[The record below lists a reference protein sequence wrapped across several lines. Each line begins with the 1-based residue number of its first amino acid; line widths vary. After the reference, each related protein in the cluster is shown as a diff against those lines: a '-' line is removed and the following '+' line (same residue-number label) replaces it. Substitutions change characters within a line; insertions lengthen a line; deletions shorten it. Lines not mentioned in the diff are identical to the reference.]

1 MSLTQR
7 LFHDGHS
14 NTEHTGSCVGNIE
27 IVLDHLMRLN
37 SIDKPGLSE
46 AEFKKLF
53 ALCHCGLMM
62 TRQVFGG
69 HTRRPIPVIINLTS
83 DESEDSAGTESDP
96 VIIDLTGDS
105 DDD

>member
-14 NTEHTGSCVGNIE
+14 DTEHMGSCVGNIE
-27 IVLDHLMRLN
+27 TVLDCLMRLN

-46 AEFKKLF
+46 AEFKRLF
-53 ALCHCGLMM
+53 ALCRCGLIM
-62 TRQVFGG
+62 TQQVFEG
-69 HTRRPIPVIINLTS
+69 HTCRPVPVIIDLTS

-96 VIIDLTGDS
+96 IIIDLTGDS